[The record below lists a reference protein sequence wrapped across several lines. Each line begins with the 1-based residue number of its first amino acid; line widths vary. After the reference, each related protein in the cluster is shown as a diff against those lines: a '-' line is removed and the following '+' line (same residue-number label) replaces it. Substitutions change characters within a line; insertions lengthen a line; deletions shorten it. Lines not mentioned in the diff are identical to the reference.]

1 MSALELGSALE
12 ELIRRIVRDEL
23 SKRGGKPDDDATAD
37 NIEELVAK
45 DVAKLRAARARP
57 APDRRPR
64 AARRPRGVGELGEDI
79 EPRGAGAKGGGR

>member
-1 MSALELGSALE
+1 MSAIDLGSALE

-23 SKRGGKPDDDATAD
+23 SKHGGKSDDDATVD

-57 APDRRPR
+57 APRH
-64 AARRPRGVGELGEDI
+64 PRGVGELGEDI
-79 EPRGAGAKGGGR
+79 EPRGAGAQSGGR

>member
-1 MSALELGSALE
+1 MSAIELGSALE

-23 SKRGGKPDDDATAD
+23 SKHGGKPDDDATVD

-57 APDRRPR
+57 APDRR
-64 AARRPRGVGELGEDI
+64 
-79 EPRGAGAKGGGR
+79 RGAGAKGGGR